1 MARDFLCLAAT
12 LLLAACTAVS
22 GAPAPPA
29 TAPLVVLDI
38 GHRIGSEGASA
49 PRAVNGKRLSET
61 SFWYEYAYYTKQ
73 EIQAAG
79 YRCIVCNRGD
89 APSNPRLQEFA
100 RRAGVVQLHQKQK
113 EGRYAS
119 TIHPDRYAAGQI
131 SADFAIRQGAAC
143 VVFLHHNGLN
153 GWSTRGENAMI
164 LHNRYNGAQLAAC
177 LCRAVNEEILNHGMD
192 NKGKACVPAV
202 RYHASAP
209 SAGWMNACDDSG
221 IPAAVTEVAYLSN
234 ANHVSFL
241 TVDANA
247 RKYAVAIAHGIIDFL
262 KSYNPHTRHIRANDH
277 IPDEGSNGK
286 TIKY

>member
-1 MARDFLCLAAT
+1 MARRFLHLACA
-12 LLLAACTAVS
+12 LLLTSCASVS
-22 GAPAPPA
+22 GAPAPSA
-29 TAPLVVLDI
+29 QAPLVVLDI

-61 SFWYEYAYYTKQ
+61 AFWYEYAYYTRQ
-73 EIQAAG
+73 ELLAAG

-89 APSNPRLQEFA
+89 APATPHLQECA

-119 TIHPDRYAAGQI
+119 AIHPDRYAAGQV

-143 VVFLHHNGLN
+143 VVFLHHNGLD
-153 GWSTRGENAMI
+153 GWSTHGENSMI
-164 LHNRYNGAQLAAC
+164 LYNRYNGRRLADA
-177 LCRAVNEEILNHGMD
+177 LCRSINGEILNHGLD
-192 NKGKACVPAV
+192 NKGKTCMPSV

-221 IPAAVTEVAYLSN
+221 IPAAVTEATYLSN
-234 ANHVSFL
+234 ANHVAFL
-241 TVDANA
+241 AVDANA
-247 RKYAVAIAHGIIDFL
+247 QKYARAIAHGIIDFL
-262 KSYNPHTRHIRANDH
+262 KSYNPQTRHTRADDS